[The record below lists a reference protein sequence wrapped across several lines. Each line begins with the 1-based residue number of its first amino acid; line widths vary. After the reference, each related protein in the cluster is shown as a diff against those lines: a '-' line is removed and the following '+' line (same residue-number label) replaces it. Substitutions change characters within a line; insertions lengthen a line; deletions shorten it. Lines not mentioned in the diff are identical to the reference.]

1 MTTIRHTHLN
11 QLAVERYLLGEIV
24 GEARARIEAEI
35 SACPACRSR
44 METTAADDRAFALR
58 PIPPAI
64 RALAERPAP
73 RPAIWSSRWWI
84 AVPAAAAAAV
94 VAVVLWT
101 GGPPAGRAPSEPGLG
116 PGIGDRT
123 ADDTLRM
130 KGSTGAPTETAPLQL
145 GFYVSRS
152 GERSVGR
159 PGERL
164 AAGDRIQFWYDGPGA
179 PAFVLIGV
187 DGRGVVTTYFPSRGG
202 DDRELRSGRGLH
214 LGAAIELDDAVGIER
229 FFLCAGP
236 DAADPRAV
244 EGAARS
250 LAEAGADLAT
260 ADRLPLACDQ
270 ASVWIRKE

>member
-1 MTTIRHTHLN
+1 MTDTEHTHLS
-11 QLAVERYLLGEIV
+11 QLAVERYLLGELI
-24 GEARARIEAEI
+24 GEARGCIEAEI

-44 METTAADDRAFALR
+44 VEDTAADDRAFALR
-58 PIPPAI
+58 PVPSAI
-64 RALAERPAP
+64 RALAEKPAP
-73 RPAIWSSRWWI
+73 RPSFFSSRWWI

-94 VAVVLWT
+94 IAVVVWS
-101 GGPPAGRAPSEPGLG
+101 GGPPAGRGTSEPGLV

-130 KGSTGAPTETAPLQL
+130 KGSKGASVGTAPLQL
-145 GFYVSRS
+145 GFYVSR
-152 GERSVGR
+152 GGAKSVGR

-179 PAFVLIGV
+179 PAFALIGV
-187 DGRGVVTTYFPSRGG
+187 DGRGVVTKYFPSSGGG
-202 DDRELRSGRGLH
+202 DLALPGGRGLS
-214 LGAAIELDDAVGIER
+214 LGAAIELDDALGVER

-236 DAADPRAV
+236 GAADPRAV
-244 EGAARS
+244 EDAARS
-250 LAEAGADLAT
+250 LAEAGADLSI